1 MPELTSLGKVLIG
14 LGVLL
19 AVIGT
24 FLTFLPRLPGL
35 GEGLGWFGRLPGD
48 IFIKREKF
56 TFYFPLATGLLI
68 SVVLTILLY
77 FFARR

>member
-19 AVIGT
+19 TVIGT

-48 IFIKREKF
+48 IFIKRGNF
-56 TFYFPLATGLLI
+56 TFFFPLATGLLV
-68 SVVLTILLY
+68 SVVLTLLVY
-77 FFARR
+77 FFTRR